1 MANHKSAETRK
12 RHNEKR
18 AKINGARKSRIRT
31 LVKKVELAL
40 SSGDSV
46 AAKEAFKAAQPEM
59 MRGVTKGVFHKNT
72 MSRKVSRLSQRLKS
86 LSA

>member
-1 MANHKSAETRK
+1 MKNVPRLT
-12 RHNEKR
+12 
-18 AKINGARKSRIRT
+18 GGRKSRIRT

-40 SSGDSV
+40 SAGDGV
-46 AAKEAFKAAQPEM
+46 AAKEVSLSRAA
-59 MRGVTKGVFHKNT
+59 RDDAGVTKGVLHKNT